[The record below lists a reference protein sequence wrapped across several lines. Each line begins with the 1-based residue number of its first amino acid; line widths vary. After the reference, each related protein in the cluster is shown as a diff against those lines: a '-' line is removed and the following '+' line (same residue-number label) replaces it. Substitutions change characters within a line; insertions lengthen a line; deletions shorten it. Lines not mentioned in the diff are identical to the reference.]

1 MLGTG
6 LGAVT
11 ARQDCDEARHMSARL
26 LIRPAIRW
34 ARPVPAINDDK
45 SHGRARLSPA
55 SESFGSVVITNTDTG
70 SSHSC
75 DRCTAGES
83 AGACRNPGARGL
95 AAGDNSECCSRASD
109 LGQPRSN
116 TPALTGDAHGLS
128 A

>member
-11 ARQDCDEARHMSARL
+11 ARQDCDEARRLSARL

-45 SHGRARLSPA
+45 SHGRARLAPA

-75 DRCTAGES
+75 DRCTAAEPPVRV
-83 AGACRNPGARGL
+83 AAPGARGL
-95 AAGDNSECCSRASD
+95 AAGDNSERCS
-109 LGQPRSN
+109 P
-116 TPALTGDAHGLS
+116 
-128 A
+128 